1 MSKVGIIAIARNEAL
16 YIREWVDH
24 HLDIGFD
31 KIIIADNDDEF
42 ILPGII
48 EYPAVIHENYCG
60 IDKVQALAYTE
71 LYQKYKS
78 EYDWLLFIDCD
89 EFVMLDNQYKD
100 IHDFLDR
107 FDCDVVRISCK
118 HFSDND
124 ALDTLGDYRVVQRFR
139 DPYYTQLDTFVKSFI
154 NTRVELGE
162 RKVYGHGIYNKDL
175 DARNALGDAC
185 ENTNQHTQRIVHERC
200 WLNHYRTK
208 TVGEYIRQKYFR
220 GGANGNPGRYTNWE
234 KFFFATNRRT
244 QEKID
249 YANKLIKEFKNEH

>member
-1 MSKVGIIAIARNEAL
+1 MSKVGIIAIAKNEAL

-48 EYPAVIHENYCG
+48 EYPAVIHEDYCG

-71 LYQKYKS
+71 LYQKYKADF
-78 EYDWLLFIDCD
+78 DWLLFIDID
-89 EFVMLDNQYKD
+89 EFVMLDEHYAS
-100 IHDFLDR
+100 IAEFLKG

-118 HFSDND
+118 HFSDGDMLD
-124 ALDTLGDYRVVQRFR
+124 ADGDYRVVERFTE
-139 DPYYTQLDTFVKSFI
+139 PYYTQLDTFVKSFI

-162 RKVYGHGIYNKDL
+162 RKVYGHGIYDKTL

-185 ENTNQHTQRIVHERC
+185 ENYNQHTQRIVHERC

-208 TVGEYIRQKYFR
+208 TIGEYIRQKYFR

-244 QEKID
+244 QEKVN
-249 YANKLIKEFKNEH
+249 YGNKLIKEFKNEH